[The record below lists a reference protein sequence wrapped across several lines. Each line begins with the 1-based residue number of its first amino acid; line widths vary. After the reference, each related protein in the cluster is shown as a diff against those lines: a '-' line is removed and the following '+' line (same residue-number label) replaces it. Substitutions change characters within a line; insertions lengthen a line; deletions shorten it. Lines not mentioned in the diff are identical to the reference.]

1 MLRDGVTGDWIGT
14 FIGHKGA
21 VWQARLSS
29 DATLAATGSADFS
42 AVVWNTYSGEALHK
56 LDHSH
61 IVRAIAFPPQA
72 HPQLL
77 ATGGQEKKLRI
88 FDLSQAITN
97 GTTNAS
103 EPSFSDSVAPSTAP
117 SYEIGAGIH
126 QGTIKSIVWG
136 PDPNIIVTAADD
148 KKIRWWDIR
157 TQSTIGEH
165 ALDGLI
171 GSCELNG
178 ESLDGQGAGVLSVA
192 AGKSL
197 YFFDGDRPASLLKQI
212 KTNYEV
218 ASVALSGSQRKFVTG
233 QASDTWV
240 RVWDFDEEKEI
251 GKSWVSKCNPGD
263 TELTTTLALEVGKG
277 HHGPVWSVAFS
288 PDGKLY
294 ATGSEDGTI
303 KLWKF
308 TSGPYGLWR

>member
-29 DATLAATGSADFS
+29 DATVAATGAADFS
-42 AVVWNTYSGEALHK
+42 AVVWNTYTGEILHK

-88 FDLSQAITN
+88 FDLSQAVTN
-97 GTTNAS
+97 GITNAS
-103 EPSFSDSVAPSTAP
+103 EPSPLDNVASSSAP

-136 PDPNIIVTAADD
+136 QDPNIIVTAADD

-157 TQSTIGEH
+157 TQSTIGEY

-178 ESLDGQGAGVLSVA
+178 ETLDGQGAGVLSIA

-197 YFFDGDRPASLLKQI
+197 YFFDGDRPSSLLKQI

-218 ASVALSGSQRKFVTG
+218 ASVALCGSQRKFVTG
-233 QASDTWV
+233 QTSDTWV
-240 RVWDFDEEKEI
+240 RVWDFDQEKEI
-251 GKSWVSKCNPGD
+251 GEAFVPQLMDMKSS
-263 TELTTTLALEVGKG
+263 LTLCLRGWKG
-277 HHGPVWSVAFS
+277 PSRPSVERRILTRWQIIR
-288 PDGKLY
+288 D
-294 ATGSEDGTI
+294 
-303 KLWKF
+303 
-308 TSGPYGLWR
+308 RQ